1 MEESNKDSDTND
13 ISDYS
18 QILILRHA
26 RSEFNHKNIL
36 LAEAHSEQ
44 IEFYKNAL
52 DESNRDWGIS
62 EEGINEWKL
71 AHDIAMNMKIHT
83 VFVSPFRRAL
93 ETALYIFRGS
103 LDKDDKSKQHPD
115 FEDINFVIVPKLR
128 EKLRCS
134 CDIPEGIDKTLS
146 EFADLFPNLN
156 TDLFDEFENRN
167 HYFFEDLDKSI
178 VDELLPKI
186 EPRAEDSLQSNLFE
200 LMLNKIKLN
209 YPNDTESYDSV
220 QERAV
225 AVKKYIAQYLQ
236 NNKLAIGES
245 ADVSSKVI
253 IIAHNFFISEYLL
266 FDRIVDV
273 TKKSRITNWQFVN
286 DSTDYS
292 EILKTL
298 SKK

>member
-26 RSEFNHKNIL
+26 RSVFNHKNIL
-36 LAEAHSEQ
+36 LAEAHSES

-115 FEDINFVIVPKLR
+115 FENIKFVIVPKLR

-146 EFADLFPNLN
+146 EYADLFPNLN
-156 TDLFDEFENRN
+156 TDLLDEFENRN
-167 HYFFEDLDKSI
+167 HYFFEDLDKNI
-178 VDELLPKI
+178 VDEILPKI
-186 EPRAEDSLQSNLFE
+186 ESKVEDSLQSNLFE

-236 NNKLAIGES
+236 NNKLAIEES
-245 ADVSSKVI
+245 VDVSSKVI

-298 SKK
+298 S

>member
-1 MEESNKDSDTND
+1 MEKSNKASDLND
-13 ISDYS
+13 ISGYA

-26 RSEFNHKNIL
+26 QSESNYRNKIL
-36 LAEAHSEQ
+36 RENCSEP
-44 IEFYKNAL
+44 IEFYKNAW

-62 EEGINEWKL
+62 EDGINEWKL

-93 ETALYIFRGS
+93 ESALYIFRGS

-115 FEDINFVIVPKLR
+115 FENINFVIVPKLR
-128 EKLRCS
+128 EKLKWS

-167 HYFFEDLDKSI
+167 HYFFEDLDMSI

-186 EPRAEDSLQSNLFE
+186 ESRAEDSFQSNLFE

-209 YPNDTESYDSV
+209 YPNDTESCDNV

-236 NNKLAIGES
+236 EHKLTIEES
-245 ADVSSKVI
+245 VEKSSKVI
-253 IIAHNFFISEYLL
+253 IIGHYLFISEYLQL
-266 FDRIVDV
+266 DRDADP
-273 TKKSRITNWQFVN
+273 TKQPSIHNCQFLN
-286 DSTDYS
+286 DPTDYS
-292 EILKTL
+292 EISKTVC
-298 SKK
+298 KT